1 MKGFRDFVMR
11 GNLVEMAVAFIT
23 GAAFGAVVDSFT
35 AMLMD
40 LIGKL
45 FQLPNF
51 SNWNP
56 AGISVGPFLT
66 ALVSFLI
73 LALVVYFG
81 IMLPF
86 NALNE
91 RLKKKENEDKE
102 KEKEEAAKD
111 PTSEELLSEILSEL
125 KAQRSNS

>member
-1 MKGFRDFVMR
+1 MKGFRDFIVR
-11 GNLVEMAVAFIT
+11 GNLVEMAVAFII

-35 AMLMD
+35 AMLLD

-91 RLKKKENEDKE
+91 RLKKKEDEE
-102 KEKEEAAKD
+102 KEREQEKATEK

-125 KAQRSNS
+125 KTQRSKS